1 MPKSDYFR
9 NVKNRLVQLLLVG
22 ILALCQLIPIW
33 ESHCLN
39 KQRHWIKGQI
49 RNQFIS
55 QSNTKLDT
63 IFVSQSEF
71 SSLEKG
77 DEIDMGIHRYDII
90 SVKKVSNGWMAIAF
104 NDRYEKELLVRISD
118 DFKKGAPSDLTKK
131 SFLKLVF
138 FIEELP
144 QVQFYIPR
152 EQKKWV
158 IQNPHYS
165 YIHLS
170 ESFQPPEKDLK
181 A

>member
-22 ILALCQLIPIW
+22 ILALCQLVPIW

-49 RNQFIS
+49 RNQFIRKA
-55 QSNTKLDT
+55 NTKLDT

-71 SSLEKG
+71 TSLEKG
-77 DEIDMGIHRYDII
+77 DEIDLGKHRYDII

-104 NDRYEKELLVRISD
+104 NDQFEKELMVRISD
-118 DFKKGAPSDLTKK
+118 DFKKGSPSDLTKK

-138 FIEELP
+138 FMEEFQ
-144 QVQFYIPR
+144 QVQFSIPR
-152 EQKKWV
+152 EKKQWA
-158 IQNPHYS
+158 IQTPHYS
-165 YIHLS
+165 YIYFTD
-170 ESFQPPEKDLK
+170 SFHPPEGLK
-181 A
+181 S

>member
-22 ILALCQLIPIW
+22 ILALCQLVPIW

-49 RNQFIS
+49 RSNFIHQSKS
-55 QSNTKLDT
+55 QLDT

-71 SSLEKG
+71 RSLEKG
-77 DEIDMGIHRYDII
+77 DEIDLGKHRYDII

-104 NDRYEKELLVRISD
+104 NDRFEKELMVRISD
-118 DFKKGAPSDLTKK
+118 DFQKGSPSDLTKK

-138 FIEELP
+138 FMEEFQP
-144 QVQFYIPR
+144 VQFSIPR
-152 EQKKWV
+152 EKKQWA
-158 IQNPHYS
+158 IQTPHYS
-165 YIHLS
+165 HIYYS
-170 ESFQPPEKDLK
+170 DSFQPPEGLK
-181 A
+181 S